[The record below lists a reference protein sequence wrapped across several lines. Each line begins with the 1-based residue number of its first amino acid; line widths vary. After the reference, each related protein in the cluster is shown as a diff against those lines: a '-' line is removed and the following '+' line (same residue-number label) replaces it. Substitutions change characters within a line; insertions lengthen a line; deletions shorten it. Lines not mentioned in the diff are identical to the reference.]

1 MGESLVS
8 PPLFPLQKL
17 RNIIITF
24 MKFLAAELGTIKD
37 IKVLLVVMQG

>member
-1 MGESLVS
+1 MGESSFS

-37 IKVLLVVMQG
+37 IKVLFVVMQG